1 MAGWVLYNTYLQNP
15 EYRRSHILGGFISNN
30 LKNGHNT
37 YCYADVNNTSAQ
49 IEKFRTMGAEDNQII
64 TDPVHARLPRRENY
78 QRLKNEMLQPGDT
91 LVICSLYVLGSKYT
105 ARPEL
110 IHYRDHHIRV
120 KVLDMPATMQD
131 FPEGPGNI
139 YDIVTDAIIQTLTT
153 VIKQEQ
159 IRIKRQ
165 QRRGIETLKESTAW
179 EDYGRPAITLP
190 DNYIE
195 VMDRWLAGNIT
206 ANAAMGL
213 MGLRRTT
220 FYKLAKL
227 YKEGEL
233 VL

>member
-1 MAGWVLYNTYLQNP
+1 
-15 EYRRSHILGGFISNN
+15 
-30 LKNGHNT
+30 
-37 YCYADVNNTSAQ
+37 
-49 IEKFRTMGAEDNQII
+49 MGAENEQII
-64 TDPVHARLPRRENY
+64 IDPVHARLPRRENY
-78 QRLKNEMLQPGDT
+78 QKLKNEILQPGDT
-91 LVICSLYVLGSKYT
+91 LVICNLSVLGSKYA

-110 IHYRDHHIRV
+110 IYYRDHHIRV
-120 KVLDMPATMQD
+120 KILDMPATLQD
-131 FPEGPGNI
+131 FPEGQ
-139 YDIVTDAIIQTLTT
+139 DIIIQTLTT

-195 VMDRWLAGNIT
+195 VMDRWLNGKIT

>member
-15 EYRRSHILGGFISNN
+15 EYHRSHILGGFISNN
-30 LKNGHNT
+30 LKNERNT
-37 YCYADVNNTSAQ
+37 YYYADVNNTAGQ
-49 IEKFRTMGAEDNQII
+49 IEKFRAMGAEDGQII
-64 TDPVHARLPRRENY
+64 IDPVHARLPRRENY
-78 QRLKNEMLQPGDT
+78 LRLKNEMLRPGDT
-91 LVICSLYVLGSKYT
+91 IVMCSLSVLGSKYA

-110 IHYRDHHIRV
+110 IYCRDHHIRV
-120 KVLDMPATMQD
+120 KILDMPATMED
-131 FPEGPGNI
+131 FPEGLENV
-139 YDIVTDAIIQTLTT
+139 YDTVIGAIIQTLTT

-159 IRIKRQ
+159 LRIKRQ

-227 YKEGEL
+227 YEEGEL

>member
-1 MAGWVLYNTYLQNP
+1 M
-15 EYRRSHILGGFISNN
+15 
-30 LKNGHNT
+30 
-37 YCYADVNNTSAQ
+37 
-49 IEKFRTMGAEDNQII
+49 EKFHAMGAVDNQVI
-64 TDPVHARLPRRENY
+64 TDSVHARLPRRENY
-78 QRLKNEMLQPGDT
+78 QRLKNEILQPGDT
-91 LVICSLYVLGSKYT
+91 LTICSLSVLGSKYA

-110 IHYRDHHIRV
+110 IYCRDHHIRV
-120 KVLDMPATMQD
+120 KILDMSATMQD
-131 FPEGPGNI
+131 FPEGMGNI
-139 YDIVTDAIIQTLTT
+139 YDIVTDAVIQTLTT

-159 IRIKRQ
+159 LRIKRQ

-213 MGLRRTT
+213 MNLRRTT

-227 YKEGEL
+227 YKEGDL
-233 VL
+233 QI

>member
-1 MAGWVLYNTYLQNP
+1 MAGWVLYNTYRNNP
-15 EYRRSHILGGFISNN
+15 EYRRSHITGGSI
-30 LKNGHNT
+30 GHNSKNKNT
-37 YCYADVNNTSAQ
+37 YYYADVNNTSAQ
-49 IEKFRTMGAEDNQII
+49 VEKFHTMGAEDNQII

-91 LVICSLYVLGSKYT
+91 IVMCSLSVLGSKYA

-120 KVLDMPATMQD
+120 KILDMPATMED
-131 FPEGPGNI
+131 FPEGLENVYETVIG
-139 YDIVTDAIIQTLTT
+139 AIIQTLTT

-159 IRIKRQ
+159 LRIKRQ

-195 VMDRWLAGNIT
+195 VMDRWLTGNIT

-227 YKEGEL
+227 YKEGDL
-233 VL
+233 QV

>member
-1 MAGWVLYNTYLQNP
+1 MLYNTYRNNP
-15 EYRRSHILGGFISNN
+15 EHRRSHILGGSISQK
-30 LKNGHNT
+30 LKNKNT
-37 YCYADVNNTSAQ
+37 YYYADVNNTAGQ
-49 IEKFRTMGAEDNQII
+49 IEKFRIMGAEDNQII

-78 QRLKNEMLQPGDT
+78 QKLKNEILQSGDT
-91 LVICSLYVLGSKYT
+91 LIICSLSVLGSKYA

-110 IHYRDHHIRV
+110 IYCRDHHIRV
-120 KVLDMPATMQD
+120 KILDMPATLQD
-131 FPEGPGNI
+131 FPDGQEQA
-139 YDIVTDAIIQTLTT
+139 YDTVTDIIIQTLTT
-153 VIKQEQ
+153 VIRQEQ
-159 IRIKRQ
+159 LRIKRQ

-227 YKEGEL
+227 YKEGDL
-233 VL
+233 IV

>member
-1 MAGWVLYNTYLQNP
+1 MAGGALYNTYRNNQ
-15 EYRRSHILGGFISNN
+15 EYRRSHIIGGFISNN

-49 IEKFRTMGAEDNQII
+49 IEKFRAMGAEDNQII

-78 QRLKNEMLQPGDT
+78 QRLKNEILQQGDT
-91 LVICSLYVLGSKYT
+91 LIICSLSVLGSKYV

-110 IHYRDHHIRV
+110 IHCRDNHIRV
-120 KVLDMPATMQD
+120 KILDMPATMQD
-131 FPEGPGNI
+131 FPEELEGI
-139 YDIVTDAIIQTLTT
+139 YDTVTDVIIQTLTT

-165 QRRGIETLKESTAW
+165 QRRGIETLRESTAW
-179 EDYGRPAITLP
+179 EDYGRPSITLP

-195 VMDRWLAGNIT
+195 VMDRWLAGKIT

-213 MGLRRTT
+213 MNLRRTT

-227 YKEGEL
+227 YKEGDL
-233 VL
+233 QI

>member
-1 MAGWVLYNTYLQNP
+1 MENNIIMLEDEHGCMIEFETIDVFEFEGVTYFALLEVL
-15 EYRRSHILGGFISNN
+15 
-30 LKNGHNT
+30 
-37 YCYADVNNTSAQ
+37 
-49 IEKFRTMGAEDNQII
+49 
-64 TDPVHARLPRRENY
+64 
-78 QRLKNEMLQPGDT
+78 
-91 LVICSLYVLGSKYT
+91 
-105 ARPEL
+105 
-110 IHYRDHHIRV
+110 
-120 KVLDMPATMQD
+120 
-131 FPEGPGNI
+131 PEGQENV
-139 YDIVTDAIIQTLTT
+139 YDTVTDIIIQTLTT

-179 EDYGRPAITLP
+179 EDYGRPSITLP

-227 YKEGEL
+227 YKEGDL
-233 VL
+233 IV

>member
-1 MAGWVLYNTYLQNP
+1 
-15 EYRRSHILGGFISNN
+15 
-30 LKNGHNT
+30 
-37 YCYADVNNTSAQ
+37 
-49 IEKFRTMGAEDNQII
+49 MGAEDNQII

-91 LVICSLYVLGSKYT
+91 IVMCSLAVLGSKYA

-110 IHYRDHHIRV
+110 IYCRDHHIRV
-120 KVLDMPATMQD
+120 KILDMPATIQD
-131 FPEGPGNI
+131 FPEGQEQA
-139 YDIVTDAIIQTLTT
+139 YDTVTDIIIQTLTT
-153 VIKQEQ
+153 VIRQEQ
-159 IRIKRQ
+159 LRIKRQ

-179 EDYGRPAITLP
+179 GDYGRPAITLP

-195 VMDRWLAGNIT
+195 VMDRWLSGNIT

-227 YKEGEL
+227 YKEGDL
-233 VL
+233 IV

>member
-1 MAGWVLYNTYLQNP
+1 MLYNTYRNDP
-15 EYRRSHILGGFISNN
+15 EHRRSHILGGFIGNN
-30 LKNGHNT
+30 FQKQNT
-37 YCYADVNNTSAQ
+37 YYYADANNTSAQ
-49 IEKFRTMGAEDNQII
+49 IERFRTMGAEDGQII

-78 QRLKNEMLQPGDT
+78 QTLKNELLQPGDT
-91 LVICSLYVLGSKYT
+91 LVICSLSVLGSKYA

-120 KVLDMPATMQD
+120 KILDMPATMED
-131 FPEGPGNI
+131 LPEGLENV
-139 YDIVTDAIIQTLTT
+139 YDTVIGAIIQTLTT

-159 IRIKRQ
+159 LRIKRQ

-190 DNYIE
+190 NNYIE
-195 VMDRWLAGNIT
+195 VMDRWLDGKIT

-227 YKEGEL
+227 YKEGDL
-233 VL
+233 VV

>member
-1 MAGWVLYNTYLQNP
+1 
-15 EYRRSHILGGFISNN
+15 
-30 LKNGHNT
+30 
-37 YCYADVNNTSAQ
+37 
-49 IEKFRTMGAEDNQII
+49 MGAEDKQII

-78 QRLKNEMLQPGDT
+78 QRLKNEMLQSGDII
-91 LVICSLYVLGSKYT
+91 VICSLSSLGSKYA

-110 IHYRDHHIRV
+110 IHYRDRHIRV
-120 KVLDMPATMQD
+120 KILDMPATMED
-131 FPEGPGNI
+131 FPEGLENV
-139 YDIVTDAIIQTLTT
+139 YDTVTDIIIQTMTT

-159 IRIKRQ
+159 LRIKRQ
-165 QRRGIETLKESTAW
+165 QRRGIETLKGSTAW

-190 DNYIE
+190 DTYVE

-220 FYKLAKL
+220 FYKLAKQ

-233 VL
+233 L

>member
-1 MAGWVLYNTYLQNP
+1 MFYNTYRNKS
-15 EYRRSHILGGFISNN
+15 ERRRSHITGGFISDN
-30 LKNGHNT
+30 LKNEHNA
-37 YCYADVNNTSAQ
+37 YYYADVNNTSTQ
-49 IEKFRTMGAEDNQII
+49 IEKFRAMGAEDNQII

-78 QRLKNEMLQPGDT
+78 QKLKNELLQPGDT
-91 LVICSLYVLGSKYT
+91 LVICSLSALGSKYA

-120 KVLDMPATMQD
+120 KILDMPATMQD
-131 FPEGPGNI
+131 FPEDPGNI
-139 YDIVTDAIIQTLTT
+139 YDTVTDAVIQTLNT

-159 IRIKRQ
+159 LRIKRQ
-165 QRRGIETLKESTAW
+165 QRRGIETLRESTAW

-195 VMDRWLAGNIT
+195 VMDRWLSGNIT

-227 YKEGEL
+227 YKEGDL
-233 VL
+233 IV

>member
-1 MAGWVLYNTYLQNP
+1 
-15 EYRRSHILGGFISNN
+15 
-30 LKNGHNT
+30 
-37 YCYADVNNTSAQ
+37 
-49 IEKFRTMGAEDNQII
+49 MGAEDYQII

-78 QRLKNEMLQPGDT
+78 QRLKNEILQPGDT
-91 LVICSLYVLGSKYT
+91 LIICSLSVLGIKYA

-120 KVLDMPATMQD
+120 KILDMPATMQD
-131 FPEGPGNI
+131 FSEGQEQT
-139 YDIVTDAIIQTLTT
+139 YDTVTDIIIQTLTT
-153 VIKQEQ
+153 MIRQEQ
-159 IRIKRQ
+159 LRIKRQ

-179 EDYGRPAITLP
+179 EDYGRPSITLP

-195 VMDRWLAGNIT
+195 VMDRWLNGKIT

-227 YKEGEL
+227 YKEGDL
-233 VL
+233 IV

>member
-1 MAGWVLYNTYLQNP
+1 
-15 EYRRSHILGGFISNN
+15 
-30 LKNGHNT
+30 
-37 YCYADVNNTSAQ
+37 
-49 IEKFRTMGAEDNQII
+49 MGAEDSQII
-64 TDPVHARLPRRENY
+64 TDPIHARLPQRENY
-78 QRLKNEMLQPGDT
+78 QKIKNEILQPGDT
-91 LVICSLYVLGSKYT
+91 IVICSLSVLGSKYT

-120 KVLDMPATMQD
+120 KILDMPATMQD
-131 FPEGPGNI
+131 FPEGLENV
-139 YDIVTDAIIQTLTT
+139 YDTVTDIIIQTMTT

-159 IRIKRQ
+159 LRIKRQ

-179 EDYGRPAITLP
+179 EDYGRPSITLP

-195 VMDRWLAGNIT
+195 VMDRWLNGKIT

-227 YKEGEL
+227 YKEGDL
-233 VL
+233 QI

>member
-1 MAGWVLYNTYLQNP
+1 MFYNTYRNKS
-15 EYRRSHILGGFISNN
+15 ERRRSHITGGFISDN
-30 LKNGHNT
+30 LKNEHNT
-37 YCYADVNNTSAQ
+37 YYYADVNNTSAQ
-49 IEKFRTMGAEDNQII
+49 VGKFRTMGAGDVQII
-64 TDPVHARLPRRENY
+64 TDPIHARLPKRENY
-78 QRLKNEMLQPGDT
+78 QKLKNELLQPGDT
-91 LVICSLYVLGSKYT
+91 LVICSLSVLGSKYA

>member
-1 MAGWVLYNTYLQNP
+1 
-15 EYRRSHILGGFISNN
+15 
-30 LKNGHNT
+30 
-37 YCYADVNNTSAQ
+37 
-49 IEKFRTMGAEDNQII
+49 MGAENEQII
-64 TDPVHARLPRRENY
+64 IDPVHARIPRRENY
-78 QRLKNEMLQPGDT
+78 QRLKNEILQSGDI
-91 LVICSLYVLGSKYT
+91 LIICSLSVLGSKYA

-110 IHYRDHHIRV
+110 IYYRGHHIRV

-131 FPEGPGNI
+131 FPEGQEQA
-139 YDIVTDAIIQTLTT
+139 YDTVTDIIIQTLNT
-153 VIKQEQ
+153 VIGQEK

-190 DNYIE
+190 NNYIE
-195 VMDRWLAGNIT
+195 VMDRWLDGKIT

-227 YKEGEL
+227 YKEGDL
-233 VL
+233 VV

>member
-1 MAGWVLYNTYLQNP
+1 
-15 EYRRSHILGGFISNN
+15 
-30 LKNGHNT
+30 
-37 YCYADVNNTSAQ
+37 
-49 IEKFRTMGAEDNQII
+49 MGAEDNQII

-78 QRLKNEMLQPGDT
+78 QKLKNEILQPGDT
-91 LVICSLYVLGSKYT
+91 LVICSLSVLGSKYA

-120 KVLDMPATMQD
+120 KVLDMPATMED
-131 FPEGPGNI
+131 FPDGQEQA
-139 YDIVTDAIIQTLTT
+139 YDTVTDIIIQTLTT
-153 VIKQEQ
+153 VIRQEQ
-159 IRIKRQ
+159 LRIKRQ
-165 QRRGIETLKESTAW
+165 QRRGIETLRESTAW

-195 VMDRWLAGNIT
+195 VMDRWLTGKIT

-227 YKEGEL
+227 YKEGDL
-233 VL
+233 IV

>member
-1 MAGWVLYNTYLQNP
+1 
-15 EYRRSHILGGFISNN
+15 
-30 LKNGHNT
+30 
-37 YCYADVNNTSAQ
+37 
-49 IEKFRTMGAEDNQII
+49 MGAEDGQII
-64 TDPVHARLPRRENY
+64 IDPVHARLPRRENY
-78 QRLKNEMLQPGDT
+78 QHLKNEILQPGDT
-91 LVICSLYVLGSKYT
+91 LIICSLSVLGSKYA

-110 IHYRDHHIRV
+110 IYCRGHHIRV
-120 KVLDMPATMQD
+120 KILDMPATMQD
-131 FPEGPGNI
+131 FPEGPENI
-139 YDIVTDAIIQTLTT
+139 YDIITDAVIQTLNT

-159 IRIKRQ
+159 LRIKRQ

-195 VMDRWLAGNIT
+195 VMDRWLNGKIT

-227 YKEGEL
+227 YKEGDL
-233 VL
+233 IV

>member
-1 MAGWVLYNTYLQNP
+1 MAGEVLYNTYRNNR
-15 EYRRSHILGGFISNN
+15 EYRRSSILGGSISHN
-30 LKNGHNT
+30 LKNKNT
-37 YCYADVNNTSAQ
+37 YYYADVNNTAGQ
-49 IEKFRTMGAEDNQII
+49 IEKFRAMGAEDKQII

-78 QRLKNEMLQPGDT
+78 QRLKNEMLQSGDII
-91 LVICSLYVLGSKYT
+91 VICSLSSLGSKYA

-110 IHYRDHHIRV
+110 IHYRDRHIRV
-120 KVLDMPATMQD
+120 KILDMPATMQD
-131 FPEGPGNI
+131 FPEDPGNI
-139 YDIVTDAIIQTLTT
+139 YDTVTDAVIQTLNT

-159 IRIKRQ
+159 LRIKRQ
-165 QRRGIETLKESTAW
+165 QRRGIETLRESTAW

-195 VMDRWLAGNIT
+195 VMDRWLSGNIT

-227 YKEGEL
+227 YKEGDL
-233 VL
+233 IV

>member
-1 MAGWVLYNTYLQNP
+1 MLYNTYRNDP
-15 EYRRSHILGGFISNN
+15 EHRRSHILGGFIGNN
-30 LKNGHNT
+30 FQKQNT
-37 YCYADVNNTSAQ
+37 YYYADANNTSAQ
-49 IEKFRTMGAEDNQII
+49 IERFRTMGAEDGQII

-78 QRLKNEMLQPGDT
+78 QTLKNELLQPGDT
-91 LVICSLYVLGSKYT
+91 LVICSLSVLGSKYA

-120 KVLDMPATMQD
+120 KILDMPATMED
-131 FPEGPGNI
+131 LPEGLENV
-139 YDIVTDAIIQTLTT
+139 YDTVIGAIIQTLTT

-159 IRIKRQ
+159 LRIKRQ

-190 DNYIE
+190 NNYIE
-195 VMDRWLAGNIT
+195 VMDRWLDGKIT

-220 FYKLAKL
+220 FYKLVKL
-227 YKEGEL
+227 YKEGDL
-233 VL
+233 VV

>member
-1 MAGWVLYNTYLQNP
+1 MLYNTYRNNP
-15 EYRRSHILGGFISNN
+15 EHRQSHILGGSISQNSEN
-30 LKNGHNT
+30 KNT
-37 YCYADVNNTSAQ
+37 YYYADVNNTAGQ
-49 IEKFRTMGAEDNQII
+49 ISRFKAMGAEDAQIVV
-64 TDPVHARLPRRENY
+64 DPVLARLPRRENY

-91 LVICSLYVLGSKYT
+91 LIICSLSVLGSKYA

-110 IHYRDHHIRV
+110 IYCRDHHIRV
-120 KVLDMPATMQD
+120 KILDMSATMQD
-131 FPEGPGNI
+131 FPEGLGDV
-139 YDIVTDAIIQTLTT
+139 YDTVTDIIIQTLNT

-195 VMDRWLAGNIT
+195 VMDRWLDGKIT

-227 YKEGEL
+227 YKEGDL
-233 VL
+233 IV

>member
-1 MAGWVLYNTYLQNP
+1 
-15 EYRRSHILGGFISNN
+15 
-30 LKNGHNT
+30 
-37 YCYADVNNTSAQ
+37 
-49 IEKFRTMGAEDNQII
+49 MGAENEQII
-64 TDPVHARLPRRENY
+64 TDPIHARLPKRENY
-78 QRLKNEMLQPGDT
+78 QKLKNELLQPGDT
-91 LVICSLYVLGSKYT
+91 LVICSLSTLGSKYA

-120 KVLDMPATMQD
+120 KVLDMPVTMQD

-139 YDIVTDAIIQTLTT
+139 YNIVTDAIIQTLTT

-195 VMDRWLAGNIT
+195 VMDRWLNGKIT

>member
-1 MAGWVLYNTYLQNP
+1 
-15 EYRRSHILGGFISNN
+15 
-30 LKNGHNT
+30 
-37 YCYADVNNTSAQ
+37 
-49 IEKFRTMGAEDNQII
+49 MGAEDSQII

-78 QRLKNEMLQPGDT
+78 QRLKNEILQPGDT
-91 LVICSLYVLGSKYT
+91 LIICSLSVLGSKYA
-105 ARPEL
+105 ARLEL
-110 IHYRDHHIRV
+110 IYYRNHHIRL
-120 KVLDMPATMQD
+120 KVLDMPATLQN
-131 FPEGPGNI
+131 FPEGQELT
-139 YDIVTDAIIQTLTT
+139 YDIVTDAVIQTLTI

-159 IRIKRQ
+159 LRIKRQ

-195 VMDRWLAGNIT
+195 VMDRWLNGKIT

-227 YKEGEL
+227 YKEGDL
-233 VL
+233 QI

>member
-1 MAGWVLYNTYLQNP
+1 MFHNTYRNKS
-15 EYRRSHILGGFISNN
+15 ERRRSHITGGFISDN
-30 LKNGHNT
+30 LKSEHNT
-37 YCYADVNNTSAQ
+37 YYYADVNNTSAQ
-49 IEKFRTMGAEDNQII
+49 VGKFRTMGAGDVQII
-64 TDPVHARLPRRENY
+64 TDPIHARLPKRENY
-78 QRLKNEMLQPGDT
+78 HKLKNELLQPGDT
-91 LVICSLYVLGSKYT
+91 LVICSLSTLGSKYA

-120 KVLDMPATMQD
+120 KVLDMPATLQD
-131 FPEGPGNI
+131 FPEGLGDI
-139 YDIVTDAIIQTLTT
+139 YDTVTDIIIQTLNT
-153 VIKQEQ
+153 VIGQEK

-195 VMDRWLAGNIT
+195 VMDRWLSGNIT

-227 YKEGEL
+227 YKEGDL
-233 VL
+233 IV

>member
-1 MAGWVLYNTYLQNP
+1 
-15 EYRRSHILGGFISNN
+15 
-30 LKNGHNT
+30 
-37 YCYADVNNTSAQ
+37 
-49 IEKFRTMGAEDNQII
+49 MGAEDNQII
-64 TDPVHARLPRRENY
+64 TDPVHARLSRRENY
-78 QRLKNEMLQPGDT
+78 QKLKNEILQSGDT
-91 LVICSLYVLGSKYT
+91 LIICSLSVLGSKYA

-139 YDIVTDAIIQTLTT
+139 YDIVTDAIIQTLAT

-190 DNYIE
+190 NNYIE
-195 VMDRWLAGNIT
+195 VMDRWLDGKIT

-227 YKEGEL
+227 YKEGDL
-233 VL
+233 IV